1 MFMPA
6 AVQVALE
13 LPAKLCQTRQL
24 IAVSAPVPLRLRP
37 LEIGDLLDET
47 FRMYRR
53 HFFLFAGI
61 SAIVAIPVAALWG
74 YLYFSLFAGIAEQ
87 AGTGQPIDVSTST
100 VVGVVAVTV
109 IGLVLVPFNYGAVIY
124 AVCESA
130 QGNPVTAGGVVRGV
144 ARKYFQILGYAAVVV
159 LMGLMFCLLPLW
171 TWIWVM
177 WVAVLPV
184 MFVENTGLIAAMRR
198 SWRLVEG
205 RWWRTFLILFLVFIL
220 VYVVQT
226 ALGAFIAGAQILV
239 EIILS
244 SVASTWIFASASIV
258 VASLVNPILQIAVV
272 LIYFDLRVRKE
283 GLDLFQLAERLGAP
297 RPAA

>member
-1 MFMPA
+1 LV
-6 AVQVALE
+6 AVNG
-13 LPAKLCQTRQL
+13 
-24 IAVSAPVPLRLRP
+24 PVPLRLRP

-61 SAIVAIPVAALWG
+61 SAIVSVPVAALWG
-74 YLYFSLFAGIAEQ
+74 YIYFAVFGGIAAQ
-87 AGTGQPIDVSTST
+87 AGTGQPLDISTATLVGALVVS
-100 VVGVVAVTV
+100 VLA
-109 IGLVLVPFNYGAVIY
+109 LLLVPFNYGAVTY

-130 QGNPVTAGGVVRGV
+130 QGRPVTAGGVLRGV
-144 ARKYFQILGYAAVVV
+144 ARKYLQIFGYAIAIV

-171 TWIWVM
+171 IWIWVL

-184 MFVENTGLIAAMRR
+184 MFVEDVGLIAAMSR

-226 ALGAFIAGAQILV
+226 ALGAFIAGAQLLV
-239 EIILS
+239 EVILS
-244 SVASTWIFASASIV
+244 SVATTWIFATASILI
-258 VASLVNPILQIAVV
+258 ASLVNPILQIAIV
-272 LIYFDLRVRKE
+272 LLYFDLRVRRE
-283 GLDLFQLAERLGAP
+283 ALDLFQLAQRVGAP
-297 RPAA
+297 EPAA